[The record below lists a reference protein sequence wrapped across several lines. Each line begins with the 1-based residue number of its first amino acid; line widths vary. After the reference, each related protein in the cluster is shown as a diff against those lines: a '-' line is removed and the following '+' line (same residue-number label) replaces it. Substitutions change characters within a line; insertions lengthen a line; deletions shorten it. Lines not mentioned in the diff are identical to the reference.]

1 MLSHVQLFVTPW
13 SVAYQVP
20 LSMEFSRQEYWGG
33 LPFPSPGDLPDPGI
47 KPMSPVAP
55 ALADSLPLSHLGASL
70 YLVKYTSVT
79 STQVNYES
87 LSLLLHPGLHSL
99 PALKSCQVS
108 VCSLLTHPHRNHS
121 DFLKYTNNHT
131 LLSKS
136 LEWLPLE

>member
-1 MLSHVQLFVTPW
+1 
-13 SVAYQVP
+13 
-20 LSMEFSRQEYWGG
+20 MEFSRQEYWGG

-55 ALADSLPLSHLGASL
+55 TLADSLPLSHLGASL
-70 YLVKYTSVT
+70 HLVKYTSVT

-87 LSLLLHPGLHSL
+87 LSLLLHLDLHSL
-99 PALKSCQVS
+99 PALKSCQAS
-108 VCSLLTHPHRNHS
+108 VCSLPTHPHRNHS

-131 LLSKS
+131 LRSKS